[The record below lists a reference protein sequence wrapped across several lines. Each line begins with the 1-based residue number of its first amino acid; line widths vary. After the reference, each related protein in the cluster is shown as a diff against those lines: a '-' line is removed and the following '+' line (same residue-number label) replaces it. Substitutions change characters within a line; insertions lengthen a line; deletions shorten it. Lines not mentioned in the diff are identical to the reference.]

1 MKLRGTR
8 EDDRRYLSHRSEYN
22 NTSDGGSEYIT
33 RQADYRGQSEE
44 LRDRIIASLSRYAD
58 KHRIDIDTAAY
69 RQISEGR
76 M

>member
-1 MKLRGTR
+1 MTGARDTAS
-8 EDDRRYLSHRSEYN
+8 RYAKTRSEHN

-33 RQADYRGQSEE
+33 RQADYRHQSEE

-58 KHRIDIDTAAY
+58 KQRIDIDTAAY
-69 RQISEGR
+69 RMISEGR

>member
-1 MKLRGTR
+1 MTIRGTR
-8 EDDRRYLSHRSEYN
+8 ENRYVSPLPES
-22 NTSDGGSEYIT
+22 SDVGSEYIT
-33 RQADYRGQSEE
+33 RQCDYRHQSEE

-69 RQISEGR
+69 RMISEGR

>member
-1 MKLRGTR
+1 MTYRGTSSPSSGNGEFIER
-8 EDDRRYLSHRSEYN
+8 QIEYRL
-22 NTSDGGSEYIT
+22 GSE
-33 RQADYRGQSEE
+33 Q

-69 RQISEGR
+69 RLISEGR

>member
-1 MKLRGTR
+1 MTGARDTAG
-8 EDDRRYLSHRSEYN
+8 RYALHRSEHN

-33 RQADYRGQSEE
+33 RQSDYRHQSEE
-44 LRDRIIASLSRYAD
+44 LRDRIIRSLTRYAD

-69 RQISEGR
+69 RMISEGR